1 MLLIMN
7 WVISQ
12 IPYPKK
18 QASMIRRK
26 FTQEEDAKLCQLVNQ
41 YGAKKWDQIAKMMP
55 GRTGRQCR
63 DRYRNYL
70 IPGFFNG
77 QWSQEEDELLHEKF
91 NQMGRQWARMM
102 QFFPGRSAN
111 SLKNRWNYFVC
122 RLDQEKKQNEDS
134 TNLKNEANSE
144 IPNDIKENENISN
157 NEISNINASSDEK
170 TINGSTNIEVSN
182 ENRINN
188 EILNDNI
195 PKNAVINDT
204 SENNGSKNLVV
215 QVNDQTNIEPDETIR
230 PEPEERIIYGVNAS
244 TQTNESDLIEHE
256 RMMSSV

>member
-1 MLLIMN
+1 MN
-7 WVISQ
+7 WILTQ
-12 IPYPKK
+12 YPYSKK
-18 QASMIRRK
+18 QTSMIRRK

-122 RLDQEKKQNEDS
+122 RLNQEKKNDETS
-134 TNLKNEANSE
+134 NNNKNNGIVNNKNETNINNNEKLNNGIANNDAAKIIIPENEKLHHS
-144 IPNDIKENENISN
+144 IPNIKVYN
-157 NEISNINASSDEK
+157 NELLKKITEKDASHK
-170 TINGSTNIEVSN
+170 
-182 ENRINN
+182 
-188 EILNDNI
+188 
-195 PKNAVINDT
+195 KNVQ
-204 SENNGSKNLVV
+204 ENNQSFAQPQKSA
-215 QVNDQTNIEPDETIR
+215 QPQQ
-230 PEPEERIIYGVNAS
+230 EERIIYGVNAS
-244 TQTNESDLIEHE
+244 TQTDECDLIEHE
-256 RMMSSV
+256 RSMNS

>member
-1 MLLIMN
+1 
-7 WVISQ
+7 
-12 IPYPKK
+12 
-18 QASMIRRK
+18 MIRRK
-26 FTQEEDAKLCQLVNQ
+26 FTQEEDTKLCQLVNQ

-122 RLDQEKKQNEDS
+122 RLNQEQKQNQNS
-134 TNLKNEANSE
+134 TNQQDDKNDKIDKNKNEE
-144 IPNDIKENENISN
+144 LDIPVKENKN
-157 NEISNINASSDEK
+157 NEALEKEISEKDEESLEQKDQINQ
-170 TINGSTNIEVSN
+170 STEAQEVAQS
-182 ENRINN
+182 
-188 EILNDNI
+188 
-195 PKNAVINDT
+195 V
-204 SENNGSKNLVV
+204 
-215 QVNDQTNIEPDETIR
+215 

-244 TQTNESDLIEHE
+244 TQTNESDF
-256 RMMSSV
+256 SN